1 MKHLVLGSEG
11 QIGTHLTNYLKSK
24 DEEVMHFDIVRTENE
39 DLRKYNNKLL
49 IKEVRNCDIVHFLA
63 FDVGGSQYMEKYQ
76 DSYDFISNNVK
87 IINNVFDVL
96 KDCKKPF
103 IFASSQMSNMNH
115 SVYGR
120 LKSIGESYTKA
131 LNGLIVKFWNVYG
144 YETDPEKS
152 HVITDFIK
160 KAKETGKIEMRTF
173 GQEERQFLY
182 GDDCAECL
190 YILSKKYKEISRD
203 KRLHITSFEWIKIA
217 ELAKLISKK
226 FGDCPV
232 IPGEKEDIIQKG
244 IKNEPGDYILKF
256 WKPKTRLDKGTEK
269 VIGFLA
275 IAR

>member
-11 QIGTHLTNYLKSK
+11 QIGTHVTNYLKK
-24 DEEVMHFDIVRTENE
+24 KGEGVTHFDIVRTEDE

-49 IKEVRNCDIVHFLA
+49 LKEVGNCDIVHFLA
-63 FDVGGSQYMEKYQ
+63 FDVGGSKYMEKYQ

-87 IINNVFDVL
+87 IMNNVFDVL
-96 KDCKKPF
+96 KSYKKPF

-160 KAKETGKIEMRTF
+160 KAKETGKIEMRTS

-190 YILSKKYKEISRD
+190 YILSKKYKEIPRD
-203 KRLHITSFEWIKIA
+203 KHLHITSFEWTKIID
-217 ELAKLISKK
+217 LAKIISKY
-226 FGDCPV
+226 FDGCEI
-232 IPGEKEDIIQKG
+232 IPDLNQKDNIQKG
-244 IKNEPGDYILKF
+244 IKNLPSDYILRI
-256 WKPKTRLDKGTEK
+256 WQPKTGINEGINKIIKMME
-269 VIGFLA
+269 
-275 IAR
+275 